1 MSLMLYALCD
11 ELDAVVSE
19 GFRAQVTDM
28 KGQQLARNPYMN
40 DITRVSQSQD
50 VRYLFSLSQK

>member
-1 MSLMLYALCD
+1 MLYAPCD